1 MQKQQGGCSSKIWCQ
16 GKRNLKVVLK
26 ESRIWK
32 FPGNKQKEEAA
43 WQWKKDSFSWAWRKN
58 AGMDSQYEVTIATK
72 RYLSRIS
79 EQLMAGWLTLWSTG
93 IGWLSFS
100 QHDPGDL
107 VYCVISFILSM
118 WCKFHS
124 KKCVPANVGDATY
137 FRPPILC
144 TEASC
149 LGNIQMPLD
158 EWR

>member
-1 MQKQQGGCSSKIWCQ
+1 MQKQQGGCSSKILCQ
-16 GKRNLKVVLK
+16 GKGNSKLVLK
-26 ESRIWK
+26 ESRIL
-32 FPGNKQKEEAA
+32 FENSQATNK
-43 WQWKKDSFSWAWRKN
+43 RKRLRGSGRKT
-58 AGMDSQYEVTIATK
+58 AGMDSRYEVTIATN

-79 EQLMAGWLTLWSTG
+79 EQVMAGWLTLWSTG
-93 IGWLSFS
+93 IGWPSIS

-118 WCKFHS
+118 WCKFHG
-124 KKCVPANVGDATY
+124 KTCAPANEGDAAY

-149 LGNIQMPLD
+149 LGNIQMSLN